1 MLFLLAIYAVS
12 GAIVLFS
19 ALVLVVISIIK
30 GQSNFL
36 VYGFCIGLLY
46 SAVVLIYSTKSG
58 FSVSKP
64 A

>member
-46 SAVVLIYSTKSG
+46 SAVSRIVAAFQKTTPVFIQ
-58 FSVSKP
+58 
-64 A
+64 